1 MSGERAL
8 GSDEI
13 AELEDQRDFL
23 LRSLEDLDAEREA
36 GDIDDLDFRTLHDD
50 YTRRTANVVRAIEAG
65 RASMAAPTPRPPR
78 LRRFTT
84 ITAVLVFAAVAGIL
98 LARSAGFRSSTETA
112 TGDVRA
118 STRTLLLEA
127 GELAGNGDLEAAIG
141 RYDAVLE
148 IQPSNAEAM
157 SYKAWYLYLGAE
169 DSENDAEVEALL
181 GAAVASAPDYPD
193 PRVFRAVL
201 FTNQQ
206 RYDEASDEL
215 AAFDATDPPPAM
227 RQLVDQQGL
236 RERALVGLLRS
247 DPDGEI
253 SVEAYGVSVETMAR
267 AGQQLVNAG
276 EAGLGIRAL
285 GAALEVD
292 PDNVT
297 ALVARGD
304 LLVVTGQET
313 AAEDPGGAD
322 ELIADGRASIER
334 AVEVDPSSV
343 SAQLSLLRVAVITGD
358 ATLVARQLDVLDA
371 FDLDPADREL
381 LDALRAALEG

>member
-1 MSGERAL
+1 VNRERPL
-8 GSDEI
+8 GPDEV

-23 LRSLEDLDAEREA
+23 LRSLDDLDAERAA
-36 GDIDDLDFRTLHDD
+36 GDIDDTDFRALRDD
-50 YTRRTANVVRAIEAG
+50 YIRRTANVARAIEAG
-65 RASMAAPTPRPPR
+65 RASMAAPTPRPSGIRR
-78 LRRFTT
+78 LATFS
-84 ITAVLVFAAVAGIL
+84 VVVVFAALAGVL

-127 GELAGNGDLEAAIG
+127 GELAGTGDLGAAIE

-148 IQPSNAEAM
+148 IQPSNAEALA
-157 SYKAWYLYLGAE
+157 YKAWYLYLGAE
-169 DSENDAEVEALL
+169 ESENDEEIEALL
-181 GAAVASAPDYPD
+181 DAAVASAPDYPD

-215 AAFDATDPPPAM
+215 EAFDAADPSPSM

-236 RERALVGLLRS
+236 RERALVGRLQS
-247 DPDGEI
+247 NTDTEI
-253 SVEAYGVSVETMAR
+253 SVEVYGVTAETMAR

-285 GAALEVD
+285 GAALDTD

-304 LLVVTGQET
+304 LLVVTGQQT
-313 AAEDPGGAD
+313 AADDPGGAD

-334 AVEVDPSSV
+334 AVDVDPTSIP
-343 SAQLSLLRVAVITGD
+343 AQLSLLRVAVITGD
-358 ATLVARQLDVLDA
+358 SALVARQLDLLDGFELDA
-371 FDLDPADREL
+371 ADREL